1 MTVADKRWHIS
12 GEEVESRRN
21 STQRSRE
28 MGIADI
34 YWPLSASLLSAF
46 HMYFIFFLTLI
57 SHFHFTIE
65 DNECPGG

>member
-46 HMYFIFFLTLI
+46 HMYFIFF
-57 SHFHFTIE
+57 
-65 DNECPGG
+65 